1 MLRES
6 PTVLKV
12 GSLLQEQEMALF
24 EKYRDGS
31 ITAKYKL
38 LDSLNPIITSQVN
51 KYAGSGLPPSALK
64 LEAKRLTNKAIQSY
78 DPNKAQLNTHVIN
91 NLKKLSRFVMNY
103 QNIGHIPEP
112 RVLMIGKYNTI
123 YDNLEA
129 DLGREP
135 TIVELADAMQ
145 VNVTEIE
152 RLQIELRKDLSM
164 TTPGEDDEGGFYFYA
179 QPAITD
185 PAKKQAVEF
194 VYYDSDPINKK
205 IIEYMFP

>member
-1 MLRES
+1 
-6 PTVLKV
+6 VLKV

-112 RVLMIGKYNTI
+112 RVLI
-123 YDNLEA
+123 
-129 DLGREP
+129 EP
-135 TIVELADAMQ
+135 
-145 VNVTEIE
+145 
-152 RLQIELRKDLSM
+152 
-164 TTPGEDDEGGFYFYA
+164 Y
-179 QPAITD
+179 
-185 PAKKQAVEF
+185 
-194 VYYDSDPINKK
+194 
-205 IIEYMFP
+205 